1 MSNSKI
7 MKKIKSPFV
16 KHFESFLVPD
26 NNRKQNLEDS
36 FTNKCLLPAVMG
48 INQYVLMKSLVSFLR
63 HTYLGKDGVY
73 NFINSMIRESKYC
86 SEVIKKAF

>member
-7 MKKIKSPFV
+7 MKKIKSAFV

-36 FTNKCLLPAVMG
+36 FTNKCLLPAVM
-48 INQYVLMKSLVSFLR
+48 V
-63 HTYLGKDGVY
+63 
-73 NFINSMIRESKYC
+73 
-86 SEVIKKAF
+86 